1 MKIKKRV
8 LCPERLRR
16 VPAQFSWIDQQLVR
30 QPRYLKGCDRGALAL
45 YLVLVTVCDAEGLS
59 YYSDVTLERLLHLDH
74 TDLVGAR
81 QQLCQAGLIV
91 FEYPLYQVLSLDQP
105 SAPVAPTAAE
115 PRSGQCR
122 STKEILQQILGGQP

>member
-8 LCPERLRR
+8 LCPERVRR

-30 QPRYLKGCDRGALAL
+30 QPRYLKGCELGALAL

-59 YYSDVTLERLLHLDH
+59 YYSDPSLERLLRMERAQL
-74 TDLVGAR
+74 LAAR

-91 FEYPLYQVLSLDQP
+91 YEQPLYQVLSLQKA
-105 SAPVAPTAAE
+105 SAEAADAPRAAQS
-115 PRSGQCR
+115 RSA
-122 STKEILQQILGGQP
+122 KEILQHILGGQT